1 MVRRTLKRDLERV
14 LERIGVKSSVYGFR
28 YYARCSFVFGFQ
40 SRIIFFFAEAIN
52 AVRERRVR
60 AWKCSAL

>member
-1 MVRRTLKRDLERV
+1 MSNQMFTVFAMLDVV
-14 LERIGVKSSVYGFR
+14 LFLGSNHAS
-28 YYARCSFVFGFQ
+28 
-40 SRIIFFFAEAIN
+40 FFFAEAIN

>member
-1 MVRRTLKRDLERV
+1 MARRTLKRDLERV
-14 LERIGVKSSVYGFR
+14 LERIGVKSNVYGFR
-28 YYARCSFVFGFQ
+28 YARCSFVFGFQ

-60 AWKCSAL
+60 AWKC